1 MLTFPLPGLV
11 HGFLLPGPFIKLGPL
26 RTLEQGDAL
35 GCVAAAG
42 LVVILT
48 ACLSIYGLATYQ
60 SDRLEPKVGVK
71 TLSGRSI
78 EKDPLYSAKGWAEFT
93 SGFAVGGLSGVLWCF
108 ILTQTL
114 PFYYLTPDAV
124 VGSITP

>member
-1 MLTFPLPGLV
+1 MGVSVVTRGVEIGLV

-71 TLSGRSI
+71 TLSGRSTRRTPCTPP
-78 EKDPLYSAKGWAEFT
+78 KAGRSSPPASPSVASPAS
-93 SGFAVGGLSGVLWCF
+93 SGAS
-108 ILTQTL
+108 
-114 PFYYLTPDAV
+114 
-124 VGSITP
+124 S